1 MSSVEQMNFS
11 TEQSQPT
18 FEVRPGVTF
27 PDWSVISSENA
38 RNALNDINQAFGIEK
53 SFASYDP
60 DEDRVRIN
68 ILRFMAAQGRA
79 PEIKELAELTHI
91 SPAEVFERL
100 IELKKKDLV
109 VLDEDLEKIVG
120 AYPLTERETEH
131 LVEIGDQQIHAMCA
145 IDALGA
151 GSMLGK
157 DVTIKSSCRATGSP
171 ITIELTAQG
180 TEIRSVDPET
190 AIVWSGIQVSN
201 GCAAD
206 SLCTVISFFSSD
218 DAFEEWRAKEHADM
232 PGYRLTVDEGMQ
244 VGRAI
249 FDPFLEI

>member
-1 MSSVEQMNFS
+1 MNLGEPIDIS
-11 TEQSQPT
+11 NEKYRPT
-18 FEVRPGVTF
+18 FEIRPGVTF

-38 RNALNDINQAFGIEK
+38 GNALNDINQAFGIEK
-53 SFASYDP
+53 SFTGYDP

-68 ILRFMAAQGRA
+68 ILRFMAAHGRA
-79 PEIKELAELTHI
+79 PEIEELADLTRL
-91 SPAEVFERL
+91 SPPQVFERL
-100 IELKKKDLV
+100 IELRKKDLV
-109 VLDEDLEKIVG
+109 VLDEVTEKVIG
-120 AYPLTERETEH
+120 AYPFTERETEH

-151 GSMLGK
+151 GSMLDK
-157 DVTIKSSCRATGSP
+157 DSTIKSSCRATGSP

-180 TEIRSVDPET
+180 TEIKSVDPET

-206 SLCTVISFFSSD
+206 SLCTVLAFFSSD
-218 DAFEEWRAKEHADM
+218 EAFEEWRAKEQPDT
-232 PGYRLTVDEGMQ
+232 PGYRLTLDEGMQ

-249 FDPFLEI
+249 FDPFLET